1 MTGLLATCMEVL
13 KKCSEGEVGQWVIT
27 NYPDSILTS
36 KAIGDGDGLLC
47 GSDYMRVQKLG

>member
-1 MTGLLATCMEVL
+1 MAGLLATCREVF
-13 KKCSEGEVGQWVIT
+13 KKCSEGQWVIT